1 MPTTIS
7 KLPDRNQPMSASL
20 APSRP
25 PRQLTGRMVL
35 ACLVT
40 FFGIIFAMN
49 VVLIRVAVSSF
60 GGVETE
66 SSYKAGLNFTSD
78 VAAAHAQDARHW
90 AVDVALKTDADGT
103 QVIVTAKDA
112 ESRPLSGFTPVA
124 RFSHPTDRRRDVSLE
139 LSETGAGRYQGVA
152 LAPKGQWDLMIELV
166 RDGDTAFRS
175 KSRVTL

>member
-1 MPTTIS
+1 
-7 KLPDRNQPMSASL
+7 MSASL

-112 ESRPLSGFTPVA
+112 EARPLSGFTPVA

-152 LAPKGQWDLMIELV
+152 LAPKGQWDLVIELV
-166 RDGDTAFRS
+166 RDGDTSFRS